1 MKRRDFIAA
10 LAASALTAGWRSANQ
25 IAPQRPRL
33 LITDSDPFTGLPIL
47 KTRYS
52 EGRRPS
58 DDLNGWA
65 LAWQLTGQDQFAER
79 ALAQMRSGH
88 ISATGKPS
96 RSWVDYVR
104 WSLAFDWLFS
114 YRGFDDALKRRIAG
128 ELKDGAAAMLSTPDF
143 ADPGQFSYHNYA
155 VRYLSLAA
163 FASAAVEGYPDCDAR
178 CRSWHDTVSKTL
190 ANVLETTDIV
200 SPAGSYHESLDYMRI
215 TWASLVLI
223 AEMQRTTTGVD
234 PAQHFPVFRNMGD
247 TYLYKLL
254 PDGTPSREG
263 DNEYPVLDNRDTAVL
278 GYAINRFKDPY
289 SAWLLRKSG
298 FLGKDWV
305 LPVLE
310 FLWDDPAVSPRDP
323 AQADEQKLPHQRFFP
338 GVGHLVMRD
347 GWKPDSTWIEFDCG
361 PYFAKHQH
369 LDQNQFTI
377 YRRGYLAIDSG
388 ADYTD
393 TESPHY
399 LNYYRRSIAHNTVLI
414 YDPKEKF
421 FWSDNLVAA
430 ANDGG
435 QRMDSARYWNS
446 IRSREDWNRT
456 RDLWD
461 LGSMKIIDYV
471 PGQYQYAIGDASKAY
486 SSKKLR
492 TFTREL
498 LYLPSSSMLFVYDRV
513 VSTDPSFR
521 KSWLLHGVN
530 EPTVDRDE
538 KGNASAQ
545 EFRNANTFRFRE
557 GSGELL
563 VYSLLPKERL
573 ITRRGGAGN
582 EFYAPGNDNGGAWG
596 TGENWPLEP
605 PEGAPL
611 PQDPKLRHMWK
622 MFWGDDFD
630 KILSSNRKNVVP
642 GAWRIEVSPSISAV
656 EDHFLHVLE
665 IGDEGKTG
673 KKAPVL
679 IDGANFQGAV
689 FEGGALVL
697 FSSAGPG
704 VINGE
709 ASLPDMAFDSI
720 ILTGLEPNAVYE
732 IDYGGLNVAA
742 SPDAVLPGVQVA
754 TERFRA
760 NTKGILK
767 MSGEKRRN
775 LRMRVA
781 KI

>member
-1 MKRRDFIAA
+1 M
-10 LAASALTAGWRSANQ
+10 
-25 IAPQRPRL
+25 
-33 LITDSDPFTGLPIL
+33 
-47 KTRYS
+47 
-52 EGRRPS
+52 
-58 DDLNGWA
+58 NGWA
-65 LAWQLTGQDQFAER
+65 LSWLLTGQDDFADR
-79 ALAQMRSGH
+79 ALAQMRAGH
-88 ISATGKPS
+88 ISSTGKPS

-104 WSLAFDWLFS
+104 WSLAFDWLYS
-114 YRGFDDALKRRIAG
+114 YRGFDDALKHRVAG
-128 ELKDGAAAMLSTPDF
+128 ELRDGAAAMLSTPDF

-163 FASAAVEGYPDCDAR
+163 FATAALEGHPDCEAR
-178 CRSWHDTVSKTL
+178 CRSWRDTISKTL
-190 ANVLETTDIV
+190 ANLLEITDAV

-215 TWASLVLI
+215 TWASLVLV

-234 PAQHFPVFRNMGD
+234 PAQHFSVFRNIGD

-289 SAWLLRKSG
+289 SAWLLRTSG

-323 AQADEQKLPHQRFFP
+323 AQADEQELPRQRFFA

-377 YRRGYLAIDSG
+377 YHRGYLAIDSG

-414 YDPKEKF
+414 YDPNEKF

-435 QRMDSARYWNS
+435 QRMDSARFWNS

-461 LGSMKIIDYV
+461 LGSMKVVDYV
-471 PGQYQYAIGDASKAY
+471 PGQYQYALGDASRAY

-498 LYLPSSSMLFVYDRV
+498 LYLPSSSVLFVYDRV

-521 KSWLLHGVN
+521 KSWLLLGVN
-530 EPTVDRDE
+530 DPAVDRNE
-538 KGNASAQ
+538 MGTAGAQ

-582 EFYAPGNDNGGAWG
+582 EFYTPGNDSGGAWG

-605 PEGAPL
+605 PKGAPL

-622 MFWGDDFD
+622 MFWGDDFE

-642 GAWRIEVSPSISAV
+642 GAWRIEVSPSTLAE
-656 EDHFLHVLE
+656 EDRFLHVLE

-673 KKAPVL
+673 QKAPVL
-679 IDGANFQGAV
+679 IDGANFQGAA
-689 FEGGALVL
+689 FDRGALVL
-697 FSSAGPG
+697 FSSVGPG
-704 VINGE
+704 VASGE
-709 ASLPDMAFDSI
+709 ASLPDFAFDSI

-732 IDYGGLNVAA
+732 IDFGGLNVSAR
-742 SPDAVLPGVQVA
+742 PDAVLPGVQVA

-760 NTKGILK
+760 NAKGILK
-767 MSGEKRRN
+767 MSGDKRRN